1 MFYFSVWAMGMLSG
15 VLSRPP
21 GMTGVAIELSEDVLL
36 EIFDAYRQLYA
47 SEPRYENIWNSKD
60 GWFKLTHV
68 CRNWRRL
75 VHLSPSRLH
84 VHLLFTP
91 RRSSKALLLRN
102 LPPFPILVDYRFS
115 KWTKREVSLAL
126 AALEHH
132 GRVRGISLR
141 TMPFANMAQIL
152 RALSHPPGPELESL
166 EIVPGHRHDVLP
178 VSFLLGSASSLRRL
192 KLQDVEPECLSP
204 LLSTVSGLV
213 ELSLTL
219 RVPFNTLPEES
230 LISDLQ
236 RMSCLRRLEL
246 RLMYPLWFHG
256 IIGDG
261 PRLRPPSGD
270 IVPLPN
276 LMQLVF
282 TGPYFYLEA
291 LVAVLAAPSLQLLN
305 LELTNKTYAFQI
317 PHFCRLICDTDNQF
331 RLVRMDFSDS
341 RLRFTAETHPKSVH
355 AQPFIISIPDPVSLE
370 EIGNRLSGPLATV
383 EELVI
388 GWNMSSDRSHG
399 AVQWRGFLNHIRQVK
414 LLQVPWQVAL
424 DVAHSFQQDYQEP
437 AMDLLPVL
445 EQVIMDMT
453 HPPPLEL
460 NTQYHE
466 TIPDAFEPLI
476 AARKKGGHS
485 ITLSF
490 I

>member
-21 GMTGVAIELSEDVLL
+21 GVTVAIELSEDILL

-47 SEPRYENIWNSKD
+47 SEPRYENIWNSRD

-84 VHLLFTP
+84 VQLLFTP

-115 KWTKREVSLAL
+115 KWTKREVSLAI

-141 TMPFANMAQIL
+141 TKPFTDMAQIL

-166 EIVPGHRHDVLP
+166 EIAPGHRHDVLP
-178 VSFLLGSASSLRRL
+178 VSFFVGSASSLRRL

-204 LLSTVSGLV
+204 LLSTVTGLV

-246 RLMYPLWFHG
+246 RLMYPFHA
-256 IIGDG
+256 IIVDG

-270 IVPLPN
+270 IIPLSN
-276 LMQLVF
+276 LIQLVL
-282 TGPYFYLEA
+282 TCHHVYLET

-341 RLRFTAETHPKSVH
+341 RLRFTAEMHPKSVH
-355 AQPFIISIPDPVSLE
+355 AQPFKISIPKPVSLE

-383 EELVI
+383 VELVI

-399 AVQWRGFLNHIRQVK
+399 VVQWRGFLNHIRQAK
-414 LLQVPWQVAL
+414 LLMVPWQVAL
-424 DVAHSFQQDYQEP
+424 DVAHSFQQDCQGP
-437 AMDLLPVL
+437 AMDLLPAL

-460 NTQYHE
+460 NSQYHE
-466 TIPDAFEPLI
+466 TIPDAFLPLI
-476 AARKKGGHS
+476 AARKKVGRS
-485 ITLSF
+485 MTLSF
-490 I
+490 L